1 MNSCR
6 HFPEGCVVPGL
17 RLAVGLELAETRLL
31 GSGLGR
37 PSLRSAVP
45 CSGPRPPPT
54 ALQPGGQEG
63 GWGWGLLPPNRV
75 RGGSGSRHSQVM
87 LQWVERLPSPD
98 GFGGSL
104 GSHAH
109 LWLSALPSLKGAW

>member
-17 RLAVGLELAETRLL
+17 RLAAGLELAETRLL
-31 GSGLGR
+31 GSGLGGP
-37 PSLRSAVP
+37 PSGQQFPALAR
-45 CSGPRPPPT
+45 GPRPT

-87 LQWVERLPSPD
+87 LQWVERLASPN
-98 GFGGSL
+98 GLVAVWVHMHISGSRL
-104 GSHAH
+104 CH
-109 LWLSALPSLKGAW
+109 L